1 MNKFLTPAFALL
13 ATPAL
18 AAEGPF
24 FDLKNTD
31 FIVLCGFLVF
41 MGILFYFNVPSMLM
55 GMLDKRAAE
64 IKSELDEA
72 KALREDAQ
80 TLLAT
85 YERKQKEVQAQAD
98 RIVEKAKADA
108 EAAAEQAKVDLKD
121 SIARRLVAAEDQ
133 IASANA
139 AAVKDVRDSAIEVAI
154 GAARAVVAKQSTAA
168 SLNKSIDD
176 GIDEVAAKLH

>member
-1 MNKFLTPAFALL
+1 MNKFLTPAFAFL

-41 MGILFYFNVPSMLM
+41 LGILFYFNVPSMLM
-55 GMLDKRAAE
+55 GILDKRAAD

-72 KALREDAQ
+72 KALREEAQ

-154 GAARAVVAKQSTAA
+154 GAARDVVAKQSTAA
-168 SLNKSIDD
+168 SLNKSIDN
-176 GIDEVAAKLH
+176 GIDEVAVKLH

>member
-1 MNKFLTPAFALL
+1 MNKFLTPAFVSL

-18 AAEGPF
+18 AADGPF

-41 MGILFYFNVPSMLM
+41 VGILFYFNIPSMLM
-55 GMLDKRAAE
+55 GMLDKRASD

-72 KALREDAQ
+72 KALREEAQ

-98 RIVEKAKADA
+98 RIVEKAKTDA
-108 EAAAEQAKVDLKD
+108 EAAAKQAKVDLKE

-139 AAVKDVRDSAIEVAI
+139 AAVKDVRDSAIEVAV
-154 GAARAVVAKQSTAA
+154 GAARDVFVKQSTAA
-168 SLNKSIDD
+168 SINKSIDD